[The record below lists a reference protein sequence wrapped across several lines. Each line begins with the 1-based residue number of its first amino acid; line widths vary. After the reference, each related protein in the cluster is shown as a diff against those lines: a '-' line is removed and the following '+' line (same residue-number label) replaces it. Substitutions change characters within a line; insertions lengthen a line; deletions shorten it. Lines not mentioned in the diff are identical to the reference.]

1 MLLRRIKSSSN
12 ELSQV
17 VTLIRTDTV
26 KYNTFIKATQELAKH
41 VAILY
46 PEVSYSGN
54 NRHKRKIHLTKT
66 SGGGSG
72 GSSGTGGSHKIIT
85 KNGKSY
91 CNNIDVTD
99 KTRSFS
105 SKEWKAL
112 PYSLKKILFDTN
124 NSKKQ
129 KTGDDRETSS
139 AVTVTNPLNNNT
151 IGRIISGVARATLIN
166 NETVGSI
173 PSVVLPP
180 RMGAGGAAQRQ
191 AAATTSLSSNMS
203 VITNDT
209 RWDHN
214 GNIISK

>member
-1 MLLRRIKSSSN
+1 M
-12 ELSQV
+12 
-17 VTLIRTDTV
+17 
-26 KYNTFIKATQELAKH
+26 
-41 VAILY
+41 
-46 PEVSYSGN
+46 
-54 NRHKRKIHLTKT
+54 
-66 SGGGSG
+66 
-72 GSSGTGGSHKIIT
+72 
-85 KNGKSY
+85 
-91 CNNIDVTD
+91 TD

-112 PYSLKKILFDTN
+112 PYFFKKILFDTN

-129 KTGDDRETSS
+129 KTGDDREISS

-173 PSVVLPP
+173 PSAVLPT
-180 RMGAGGAAQRQ
+180 RMGTGGDTQRQ
-191 AAATTSLSSNMS
+191 AVATTSNSSNTS
-203 VITNDT
+203 VITTDT